1 MNSDTGETTGSLG
14 QALLHLFILPLCEIR
29 VLAFKVETQ
38 KNIQRSVFLSK
49 EWISGR
55 SEWGNRAGEGQDG
68 GK

>member
-1 MNSDTGETTGSLG
+1 MDFYLY
-14 QALLHLFILPLCEIR
+14 ILPLCEIR